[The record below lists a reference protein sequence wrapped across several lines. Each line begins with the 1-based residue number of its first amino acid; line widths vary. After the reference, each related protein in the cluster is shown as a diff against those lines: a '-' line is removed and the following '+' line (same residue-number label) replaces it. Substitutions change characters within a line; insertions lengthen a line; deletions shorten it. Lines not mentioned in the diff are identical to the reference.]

1 MSWSNKTQ
9 IETAASVAGTELY
22 SSAVTLNPGELAHVE
37 VEANPPA
44 TPTDDLLV
52 RVYGTLDDSTENWD
66 DTPVYEFAIDKD
78 TDPNKVS
85 FIISGLYKW
94 RLGFIR
100 DGTTDTIV
108 VDAYYRR
115 DGVSL

>member
-1 MSWSNKTQ
+1 MAWGNKNQ
-9 IETAASVAGTELY
+9 IATSASVAGTELF
-22 SSAVTLNPGELAHVE
+22 SSAVTLTPGELAHCE

-52 RVYGTLDDSTENWD
+52 RVYGTLDAATENWD
-66 DTPVYEFAIDKD
+66 DTPIFEFAIDKD

-85 FIISGLYKW
+85 FIVSGLYKF

-108 VDAYYRR
+108 TDAWERSDNVD
-115 DGVSL
+115 L

>member
-1 MSWSNKTQ
+1 MAWLDKLK
-9 IETAASVAGTELY
+9 IEDAASVAGTELF
-22 SSAVTLNPGELAHVE
+22 SDAVQPNAGEQVHVE
-37 VEANPPA
+37 VEADFPA

-52 RVYGTLDDSTENWD
+52 RLYATLDDTSENWD
-66 DTPVYEFAIDKD
+66 DTPVLEFAIDNG

-85 FIISGLYKW
+85 FIVSGLYKW

-100 DGTTDTIV
+100 DGSTDTITV
-108 VDAYYRR
+108 NAWIRR